1 MKWLKHLGTSSGT
14 TLLKPLNDEWNYWR
28 EWLKV
33 NYPDLYESRME
44 VSSPKQRMLGDV
56 YRMLGIRQKDYFHN
70 HRRGVFFCPLYTNY
84 REFLTDKINL
94 KALEPVKMDW
104 TEWWT
109 TKSQNRW
116 KTLKQDNRLET
127 EPLFHQS
134 MNESDLEN
142 WLLSRG
148 GLT

>member
-1 MKWLKHLGTSSGT
+1 
-14 TLLKPLNDEWNYWR
+14 
-28 EWLKV
+28 
-33 NYPDLYESRME
+33 
-44 VSSPKQRMLGDV
+44 
-56 YRMLGIRQKDYFHN
+56 
-70 HRRGVFFCPLYTNY
+70 
-84 REFLTDKINL
+84 
-94 KALEPVKMDW
+94 MDW

-127 EPLFHQS
+127 ETLFHQS